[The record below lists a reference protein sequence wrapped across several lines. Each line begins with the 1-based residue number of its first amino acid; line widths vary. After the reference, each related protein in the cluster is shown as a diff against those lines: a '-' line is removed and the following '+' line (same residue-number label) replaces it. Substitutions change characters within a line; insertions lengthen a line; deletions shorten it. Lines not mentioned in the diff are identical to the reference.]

1 LGLVANEKAD
11 PTVVESA
18 GGLRGVV
25 RFGLV
30 GSGLVG
36 FGLVS
41 SGHSSVVVL
50 GEGIRVP

>member
-1 LGLVANEKAD
+1 
-11 PTVVESA
+11 VVESA

-25 RFGLV
+25 RFGLVGSGLV